1 MAFLCYLFFAFAAL
15 ISQVFG
21 QSCATI
27 NPVFNPTWSSGFSG
41 RVVMNGL
48 RTPRGLVF
56 DTLGNLLIV
65 ESGGAGVRYV
75 KLQDNGGTDVC
86 VASSKQL
93 INERGLN
100 HGIDLSADGK
110 TLFVS
115 SITTVWSYP
124 YDAAAGTVGARKT
137 LVTGMSP
144 SGHATRTVYVSKKVP
159 DLLVVSV
166 GSNSNIDSA
175 TSQISS
181 GRSQL
186 RIFNITQVSQASMA
200 YTAGT
205 VLAWGLRNSVGVTEN
220 PTNGGIW
227 SVENSVDNMQRNN
240 VDIHNTN
247 PCEELNYHG
256 PINDTSSEEYGANY
270 GYPECFG
277 AWDPSV
283 IPNNQN
289 IKVGTQFLI
298 GTASGGLS
306 DSTCAQRYAPKL
318 CFPSHTAPLDV
329 KFKPDGSAAF
339 ITFHG
344 SWNRS
349 PPDGYRL
356 SKIAFSP
363 SFGMPIEPST
373 STNAAINVMSNPN
386 NSNCPYQCFRP
397 VGLAFDAKGRLF
409 MTSDSS
415 NELWIIGGT

>member
-1 MAFLCYLFFAFAAL
+1 MAPLKYLFITFAAL
-15 ISQVFG
+15 VSQATA
-21 QSCATI
+21 QTCATI
-27 NPVFNPTWSSGFSG
+27 NPANAPTWGSGFSG

-65 ESGGAGVRYV
+65 ESGGSGVRYV
-75 KLQDNGGTDVC
+75 KLQDNGGTNVC

-93 INERGLN
+93 IPERGLN
-100 HGIDLSADGK
+100 HAIDISADGK

-115 SITTVWSYP
+115 SMTTVWSYP
-124 YDAAAGTVGARKT
+124 YDAAAGTVGTRKT
-137 LVTGMSP
+137 LITGMSNG
-144 SGHATRTVYVSKKVP
+144 GHQTRTIHASTKVP

-175 TSQISS
+175 TSQIGS

-186 RIFNITQVSQASMA
+186 RIFNITKVSQASVA
-200 YTAGT
+200 YTSGE
-205 VLAWGLRNSVGVTEN
+205 VLGWGLRNSVGVTEH
-220 PTNGGIW
+220 PISGSIAT
-227 SVENSVDNMQRNN
+227 ENSVDNMQRNSK
-240 VDIHNTN
+240 DIHNTN

-256 PINDTSSEEYGANY
+256 PLNDSSAKERGANY
-270 GYPECFG
+270 GYPECFA

-289 IKVGTQFLI
+289 IKVGTQFLT
-298 GTASGGLS
+298 GSASGSLS
-306 DSTCAQRYAPKL
+306 DATCEQRYAPKL

-329 KFKPDGSAAF
+329 KFKADGTAAF

-356 SKIAFSP
+356 SKINFNPAT
-363 SFGMPIEPST
+363 GMPTEPST
-373 STNAAINVMSNPN
+373 STTAAINVMSNPN
-386 NSNCPYQCFRP
+386 NGNCPNRCFRP
-397 VGLAFDAKGRLF
+397 VGLAWDSKGRLF
-409 MTSDSS
+409 MTSDTT
-415 NELWIIGGT
+415 NELWVIGGT